1 MRSGKHRQR
10 KGDALA
16 QYNLGVFYR
25 QGRQGVEQDFKE
37 AVKWYQKAADQG
49 NAIGQYYLAVM
60 YESGEGVKQ
69 DYATAYA
76 FLNIAAT
83 NGLQEAR
90 KNLPPNKSPKLKN
103 YPRR

>member
-1 MRSGKHRQR
+1 M
-10 KGDALA
+10 
-16 QYNLGVFYR
+16 
-25 QGRQGVEQDFKE
+25 EQDFKE

-90 KNLPPNKSPKLKN
+90 KNLPQFAKKLNPEQIAKAQELSKEIVKKNPKLIKE
-103 YPRR
+103 